1 MGVIVPQKTS
11 NSQAANAQAQTNKA
25 AAAAA
30 GGVAQL
36 AAVVADN
43 ADALQKALLDLEG
56 MKLAIAALQE
66 RQRQA

>member
-11 NSQAANAQAQTNKA
+11 NSQAANAQAQANKG

-30 GGVAQL
+30 GGLAQL
-36 AAVVADN
+36 ATVVADN
-43 ADALQKALLDLEG
+43 ADALQKALLDLEQI
-56 MKLAIAALQE
+56 KLAIADLQE